1 MANFSTQPDE
11 GYSEDPLNPLPPS
24 QPFSAKPR
32 DEGLSSL
39 ALAPSDGH
47 FPDWLTQHIAGLP
60 TAQKTG
66 MFPLCCFVSMLCHR
80 FPRRTPVL
88 PCHALH
94 RVPDRPELP
103 LVIPPPNVLLL
114 MLRCSHHSQSSPWL
128 FSATSLPA

>member
-66 MFPLCCFVSMLCHR
+66 MFPLCCSVSLLCHR

-88 PCHALH
+88 PCHAMPCH
-94 RVPDRPELP
+94 ASRARPEPRL
-103 LVIPPPNVLLL
+103 VLLL
-114 MLRCSHHSQSSPWL
+114 LRCSHRSQSSPWL
-128 FSATSLPA
+128 FSAISLPA

>member
-11 GYSEDPLNPLPPS
+11 GYSEDPLNALPPS

-66 MFPLCCFVSMLCHR
+66 MFPLCCFVFLALSSL
-80 FPRRTPVL
+80 PKTDAPVL
-88 PCHALH
+88 PCPCHAMH
-94 RVPDRPELP
+94 RVPDRNRPSS
-103 LVIPPPNVLLL
+103 
-114 MLRCSHHSQSSPWL
+114 SHRP
-128 FSATSLPA
+128 TSCLCC